1 MAEHKFTNLAAVL
14 LLPLFVVSGCD
25 SRSLSKGD
33 SYHECVLLNMSKART
48 NAMFRSVMRACEAWH
63 RKGRE

>member
-48 NAMFRSVMRACEAWH
+48 NMMFSAVRQACHAWH
-63 RKGRE
+63 PNGGK